1 MLNRHT
7 LESLGELK
15 KKLWKHS
22 PVGSCSHRISRCP
35 IPPALMKPLLT
46 NCSAAASM
54 MSRATTLNNNQQA
67 LESLREFVSWSL
79 KSNLNILFLS
89 SHRVVMYCITNKT
102 PYQVIEFYILVTVQG
117 RLHDGFVHLTHP
129 CYLEI
134 HWLCSLLQ
142 WYSV

>member
-1 MLNRHT
+1 
-7 LESLGELK
+7 
-15 KKLWKHS
+15 
-22 PVGSCSHRISRCP
+22 
-35 IPPALMKPLLT
+35 MKTLLT

-54 MSRATTLNNNQQA
+54 MSRATTLNNNQQT
-67 LESLREFVSWSL
+67 LDSLREFVSWSL
-79 KSNLNILFLS
+79 KSNLNILILS
-89 SHRVVMYCITNKT
+89 SHRVVMYYITNKT

-117 RLHDGFVHLTHP
+117 QLHDGFVHLTLP